1 MVYPDTILR
10 NQLVFQNRQEAG
22 LLLSRFLSSYQAE
35 KPIVLGIPRGGVSI
49 AYQVSRSLRSHLDVI
64 VSTKIPSP
72 DRPELPLG
80 AVSENSVII
89 LDSSVINLLG
99 YEEEQIQEAL
109 RSSILDI
116 EKRITLYR
124 GSRSLDVDDRTVI
137 IVDDGLS
144 SGAMALAAITA
155 VTKMGPKKVIYAT
168 PVCNYNS
175 AVLIRSR
182 VNEFICLSSPE
193 TSVSASFFYHEFDQ
207 VTDQEVLLYVRRN
220 NPNPSSSITNI

>member
-1 MVYPDTILR
+1 MVYPDTLLR

-22 LLLSRFLSSYQAE
+22 LLLSRFLNSYQAE
-35 KPIVLGIPRGGVSI
+35 SPIILGIPRGGVSI
-49 AYQVSRSLRSHLDVI
+49 AYQVSKSLSSPLDVI

-72 DRPELPLG
+72 DRPELPMG
-80 AVSENSVII
+80 AVSENSVVI

-99 YEEEQIQEAL
+99 YEEDQIQEAL
-109 RSSILDI
+109 RTSIIDI

-124 GSRSLDVDDRTVI
+124 GSRSLDLDNKTVI

-155 VTKMGPKKVIYAT
+155 VTKMSPKKIIYAT

-182 VNEFICLSSPE
+182 VNEFVCLSSPQ

-220 NPNPSSSITNI
+220 TPPHSSSISNL